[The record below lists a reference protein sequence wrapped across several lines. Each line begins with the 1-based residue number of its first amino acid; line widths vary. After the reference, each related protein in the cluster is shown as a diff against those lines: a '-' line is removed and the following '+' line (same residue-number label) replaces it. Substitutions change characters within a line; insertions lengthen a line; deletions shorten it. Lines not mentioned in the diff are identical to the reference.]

1 MLDLSSLSKTL
12 KWEGMPLVSGYS
24 KGIALVFRP
33 FSEYE
38 INIIISDDVF

>member
-1 MLDLSSLSKTL
+1 MIEKIEDGLSDGETEEYTSS
-12 KWEGMPLVSGYS
+12 
-24 KGIALVFRP
+24 